1 MALVRREFF
10 VPYVQNLYAL
20 HLLRRKLKKRID
32 SIKYEIEAVNK
43 GQPEPSPRKAN
54 YEQPWNEKRIVGII
68 LAIVWAAIWIFTPK
82 DVASFNLFGYVMIAV
97 SVAIIG
103 FSVYG
108 AKCDSDYNKYETAR
122 YEQESCEAKRIHDM
136 NVQNR
141 ERKLPELWHELEES
155 RAAYEETSRVLLGM
169 YDANVIPGQYRNIHA
184 MVYLYDWFSKSGE
197 DDLGLALN
205 TFVLEQIKDKL
216 DMIIRNQGDIILNQQ
231 MQLSLQMQSN
241 KEQENHFR
249 MMENKV
255 KQLEME
261 DEERN
266 KNLDMIARTNESV
279 LWYARQDYIRNMF
292 M

>member
-1 MALVRREFF
+1 MKRLAPLFTIITASPGYKVR
-10 VPYVQNLYAL
+10 
-20 HLLRRKLKKRID
+20 LRD
-32 SIKYEIEAVNK
+32 TVF
-43 GQPEPSPRKAN
+43 Q
-54 YEQPWNEKRIVGII
+54 
-68 LAIVWAAIWIFTPK
+68 
-82 DVASFNLFGYVMIAV
+82 
-97 SVAIIG
+97 
-103 FSVYG
+103 
-108 AKCDSDYNKYETAR
+108 
-122 YEQESCEAKRIHDM
+122 
-136 NVQNR
+136 
-141 ERKLPELWHELEES
+141 
-155 RAAYEETSRVLLGM
+155 ETSNRKSSLVG
-169 YDANVIPGQYRNIHA
+169 DA
-184 MVYLYDWFSKSGE
+184 MVYLYDWFSQSGE

-205 TFVLEQIKDKL
+205 TFVLEQTKDKL